1 MILRDGS
8 FGHSFF
14 PLSDWDCP
22 RIAMPSFL
30 HRPLC
35 TALAL
40 LPLAG
45 LTASPVCAEILYIK
59 PSLEVLM
66 RKNQGDNSRIVA
78 TVPMGTAV
86 NLIQGGKEWSH
97 IRLQDGTQGWVRS
110 RFLGSSPLIPV
121 ANIRPGVGADGEVID
136 VQGRMR
142 DHSEETD
149 RLRKELAV
157 CITDRSTLAD
167 KYQTMA
173 SDPSSALY
181 AKTSLGEAQQQIE
194 ELRQKLAAA
203 QIECTVLQKNQSIKW
218 FFTGSIVL
226 LLGWLIGRLTG
237 NGKKKRASL
246 LS

>member
-1 MILRDGS
+1 ML
-8 FGHSFF
+8 SFF
-14 PLSDWDCP
+14 HRHLCIAIAVLS
-22 RIAMPSFL
+22 F
-30 HRPLC
+30 
-35 TALAL
+35 
-40 LPLAG
+40 AG
-45 LTASPVCAEILYIK
+45 LAASSACAEIFYIK

-66 RKNQGDNSRIVA
+66 RKYQGDNSRIVA

-97 IRLQDGTQGWVRS
+97 IRLQDGTEGWVRS

-121 ANIRPGVGADGEVID
+121 ANIRPGVGPDGEVVD
-136 VQGRMR
+136 VQGRLR
-142 DHSEETD
+142 EGAEEND
-149 RLRKELAV
+149 RLRKELAT
-157 CITDRSTLAD
+157 CTTDRSTLAD

-173 SDPSSALY
+173 SDPNSALY

-226 LLGWLIGRLTG
+226 LLGWLIGRLTS
-237 NGKKKRASL
+237 NGKKKRPSL
-246 LS
+246 LP